1 MSEML
6 HLIDGSWDKG
16 FKLRH
21 KYVSESEMKW
31 AERHTTCR
39 PGGGPLLAF
48 LLVGLSG
55 PLYEDED
62 DEQPLW
68 FDMLELLDK
77 LEDADEFRDCEG
89 EVC

>member
-1 MSEML
+1 M
-6 HLIDGSWDKG
+6 
-16 FKLRH
+16 
-21 KYVSESEMKW
+21 
-31 AERHTTCR
+31 
-39 PGGGPLLAF
+39 LAF

-68 FDMLELLDK
+68 FDMLEWLDK